1 MAPLPPEPAK
11 AGSSHLWSI
20 VFATI
25 AMSSLTDESI
35 ENSDCIL
42 LTTIGRSR
50 NRGAQ
55 FDGEK
60 MIDYGTGPIE
70 VEVIH
75 ADITLKTSKEH
86 LEVWAVDSDGFYSG
100 RVNSVIEDGVLK
112 FTVGEEFPCMYY
124 LILEP

>member
-1 MAPLPPEPAK
+1 MAK
-11 AGSSHLWSI
+11 I
-20 VFATI
+20 RNMI
-25 AMSSLTDESI
+25 AFDLGAS
-35 ENSDCIL
+35 NGRAIL
-42 LTTIGRSR
+42 G
-50 NRGAQ
+50 Q

-60 MIDYGTGPIE
+60 MVDYGTGPIE

-100 RVNSVIEDGVLK
+100 RLDSVIEDGVLK

>member
-1 MAPLPPEPAK
+1 MDS
-11 AGSSHLWSI
+11 G
-20 VFATI
+20 
-25 AMSSLTDESI
+25 
-35 ENSDCIL
+35 NIL
-42 LTTIGRSR
+42 LTTVGRAR

-60 MIDYGTGPIE
+60 MIDYGTGPVE

-75 ADITLKTSKEH
+75 ADITLRTTKER
-86 LEVWAVDSDGFYSG
+86 LEVWAIDSDGFYSG
-100 RVNSVIEDGVLK
+100 KLESVIEDGVLK